1 MKKILL
7 ILPLLFWLGCEDEK
21 EEDKTQQIMIG
32 KTFGGSGTD
41 QGTFIE
47 QTTDDGYIITGRTES
62 FGIGEDDVWLI
73 KTDSN
78 GNEEWNQ
85 TFGGSSY
92 NWGWSVEQTTDGGF
106 IITGYTESFGNGDWD
121 VWLIK
126 TDSEGNTVPF
136 VLWKRPA

>member
-47 QTTDDGYIITGRTES
+47 QTTDDGYIITGRTKS
-62 FGIGEDDVWLI
+62 FGIGEGDVWLI
-73 KTDSN
+73 KTDYN
-78 GNEEWNQ
+78 GNE
-85 TFGGSSY
+85 
-92 NWGWSVEQTTDGGF
+92 
-106 IITGYTESFGNGDWD
+106 
-121 VWLIK
+121 
-126 TDSEGNTVPF
+126 
-136 VLWKRPA
+136 

>member
-7 ILPLLFWLGCEDEK
+7 ILPLVFWLGCEDEK

-62 FGIGEDDVWLI
+62 FGIGEGDVWLI
-73 KTDSN
+73 KTDYN
-78 GNEEWNQ
+78 GNE
-85 TFGGSSY
+85 
-92 NWGWSVEQTTDGGF
+92 
-106 IITGYTESFGNGDWD
+106 
-121 VWLIK
+121 
-126 TDSEGNTVPF
+126 
-136 VLWKRPA
+136 

>member
-7 ILPLLFWLGCEDEK
+7 ILPLLSWLGCEDEK

-62 FGIGEDDVWLI
+62 FGIGEGDVWLI
-73 KTDSN
+73 KTDYN
-78 GNEEWNQ
+78 GNE
-85 TFGGSSY
+85 
-92 NWGWSVEQTTDGGF
+92 
-106 IITGYTESFGNGDWD
+106 
-121 VWLIK
+121 
-126 TDSEGNTVPF
+126 
-136 VLWKRPA
+136 